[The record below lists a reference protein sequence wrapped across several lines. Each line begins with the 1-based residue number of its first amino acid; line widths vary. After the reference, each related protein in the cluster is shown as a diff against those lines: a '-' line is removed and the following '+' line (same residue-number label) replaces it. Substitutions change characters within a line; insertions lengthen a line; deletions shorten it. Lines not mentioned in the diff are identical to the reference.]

1 MRGRVLHLMASTK
14 TLGLVVL
21 DPTVGEEVRAK
32 TPARRLASLEGKRIG
47 LMTNHKPMA
56 DVFLTYVGELLKK
69 KYGVEWELVDKLDP
83 SRIASREIFDSMSA
97 KNHAIITGVGD

>member
-1 MRGRVLHLMASTK
+1 MASTK

-32 TPARRLASLEGKRIG
+32 TPAPRLASLEGKRVG

-56 DVFLTYVGELLKK
+56 DVFLTYLGEFLQKEH
-69 KYGVEWELVDKLDP
+69 GVEWELIDKLDP
-83 SRIASREIFDSMSA
+83 SRIASREILDSMSA